1 MTLNPVD
8 IKKILAG
15 LEYLDDG
22 TRIVDLDLI
31 WKDEKVDWP
40 QLLDKDTRGFT
51 KIQVS
56 NIHRKKYWKS

>member
-1 MTLNPVD
+1 
-8 IKKILAG
+8 
-15 LEYLDDG
+15 
-22 TRIVDLDLI
+22 LDLI

-56 NIHRKKYWKS
+56 NIHRKKILEKLSLQDRKKMLALESEILKSLY